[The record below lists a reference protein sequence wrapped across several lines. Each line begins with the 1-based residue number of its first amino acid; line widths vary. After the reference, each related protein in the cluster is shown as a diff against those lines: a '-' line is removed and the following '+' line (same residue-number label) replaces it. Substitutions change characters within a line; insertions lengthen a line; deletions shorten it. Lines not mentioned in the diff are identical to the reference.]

1 MTFELTEDTARF
13 DTPTASLPSVND
25 IVVSHLTKHFDGGR
39 GRQTVALDDV
49 DLHVGEGEFVTI
61 VGPSGC
67 GKSTLLSIVAGL
79 GSATSGAVEVGG
91 RRVQGPSSSR
101 GLVPQQY
108 TLYPWLRVDENVA
121 YGLRLAGVKR
131 SVRLSRVRPILEE
144 FGLAEFARRYPAQL
158 SGGMQQRAA
167 IARALVND
175 PSVLLMDE
183 PFGALDSL
191 TRQTAQ
197 RILTDIWTKHRK
209 TVLFITH
216 DVEEAV
222 LLSDVVY
229 VMSPRPGKIIDRV
242 EVPLPRPRSHDI
254 TDTQEFIAIKR
265 RIRSHIHGDH

>member
-1 MTFELTEDTARF
+1 
-13 DTPTASLPSVND
+13 VNG
-25 IVVSHLTKHFDGGR
+25 IVVSRLYKHFGSGR
-39 GRQTVALDDV
+39 GRQIVALDDV
-49 DLHVGEGEFVTI
+49 SLRADEGEFVTI

-67 GKSTLLSIVAGL
+67 GKSTLLNIVAGL
-79 GSATSGAVEVGG
+79 DSATAGRVQVGNHP
-91 RRVQGPSSSR
+91 VQGPSSNR

-121 YGLRLAGVKR
+121 FGLRLAGVKR
-131 SVRLSRVRPILEE
+131 SERLSRVAPILDE
-144 FGLAEFARRYPAQL
+144 FGLADFARKYPTQL

-197 RILTDIWTKHRK
+197 RILTDIWSKHRK
-209 TVLFITH
+209 TVLFVTH

-229 VMSPRPGKIIDRV
+229 VMSPRPGRIIDRV
-242 EVPLPRPRSHDI
+242 EVTLPRPRTHDI
-254 TDTQEFIAIKR
+254 TDTEAFIVVKR
-265 RIRSHIHGDH
+265 RIRSHIHGNH